1 MPLDPAAKT
10 IIDMLVQNMPQV
22 ETMDDAAEA
31 RRLVREARPPM
42 GDPEPVGSS
51 TDRTIPGPAG
61 PIPVRVYTPLQ
72 PAGAP
77 APGIVFFHGGG
88 WVICDLDSHDAQCR
102 MMTNAVGAVVVSV
115 DYRLAPEHK
124 FPAAAEDCYAATQW
138 TAEHASELGVDP
150 ARLAV
155 AGDSAGGNLSGAV
168 ALMARDRGG
177 PALAYQLMIYPVIDS
192 SAARNDYPSK
202 ADNGKDYFLTTEAM
216 DWYRNH
222 YVPEGDDG
230 THPYL
235 SPKFADVL
243 SGLPP
248 AYIVTAEFDPLRDEG
263 EEYGRLL
270 QAAGVP
276 VIIERVDGM
285 FHGFFGMGA
294 LLEPAKQCNETVFA
308 AMRAA
313 LTS

>member
-22 ETMDDAAEA
+22 ETMDDAAEV

-72 PAGAP
+72 PAGSP

-124 FPAAAEDCYAATQW
+124 FPAAAEDSYAATQW
-138 TAEHASELGVDP
+138 VAGTAPD
-150 ARLAV
+150 LAV
-155 AGDSAGGNLSGAV
+155 DRARRAV
-168 ALMARDRGG
+168 AAAA
-177 PALAYQLMIYPVIDS
+177 PAGT
-192 SAARNDYPSK
+192 PS
-202 ADNGKDYFLTTEAM
+202 G
-216 DWYRNH
+216 
-222 YVPEGDDG
+222 
-230 THPYL
+230 
-235 SPKFADVL
+235 
-243 SGLPP
+243 
-248 AYIVTAEFDPLRDEG
+248 
-263 EEYGRLL
+263 
-270 QAAGVP
+270 
-276 VIIERVDGM
+276 
-285 FHGFFGMGA
+285 
-294 LLEPAKQCNETVFA
+294 
-308 AMRAA
+308 
-313 LTS
+313 